1 VKNAKK
7 KAAPG
12 YTFELVSL
20 VGSPCVAIAP
30 PSNMPGNTTK
40 LHNTRSFAQLNLEKP
55 GSIVIS
61 IDYSD
66 LNKSSLSRQGEA
78 AAKLD

>member
-12 YTFELVSL
+12 YIFELVRL
-20 VGSPCVAIAP
+20 VGSPCVATVRP
-30 PSNMPGNTTK
+30 GNMPGNTTK
-40 LHNTRSFAQLNLEKP
+40 LLNTRSFVQLNLEKP

-61 IDYSD
+61 IDYSAQ
-66 LNKSSLSRQGEA
+66 NKSSLSR
-78 AAKLD
+78 